1 MALCYNPARL
11 SRPVQEGDMRPITE
25 IADSMGLAP
34 EHVIPYG
41 RHKAKITLDA
51 IRKDGPRGKLVL
63 VTGMTPTRAGEGK
76 TTTTVGLTQALG
88 RLGYRAAAT
97 LREPSLGPIFGIKG
111 GGTGGGAA
119 IVVPE
124 DEINIHFTGDAH
136 AVGSAHNLLSALTDN
151 AAYRGQIPGFAP
163 EDITWRRVVDVEERA
178 LRTIIT
184 GIGGPN
190 NAPVRETGFDIVTAS
205 EVMAVLALSSDLAD
219 LRERLGLMIVGFGD
233 NGPVTASDV
242 GAVGSMMSLLRYAIQ
257 PNLVQ
262 TLEGQPVLVHTGPF
276 GNIAHGCNSVVAD
289 RLALGYSDF
298 VVTEAGFGADLGFEK
313 FMHIKA
319 RFNDL
324 EPSAVVLVSTVRAVK
339 SHGGVRFREL
349 DTPDEGAVEKGV
361 ANVEHDVELIRSFG
375 LPVVVAINRFPTDT
389 PGEVAILK
397 SRAEAAGARAAV
409 ESNVFEDGGAGGL
422 DLARAV
428 ADAASGD
435 RPEVTYLYPEDAG
448 IQDKVRA
455 LATKVYGAES
465 VRWDAAARRK
475 VRQFEALGWGGLPV
489 CMAKTHLSLSDKPRL
504 KARPSGYTFEV
515 NDVRASV
522 GAGFIYP
529 VAGTIVTM
537 PGLPGSPRALDVDD
551 DGNILGL

>member
-1 MALCYNPARL
+1 
-11 SRPVQEGDMRPITE
+11 MRPITE

-41 RHKAKITLDA
+41 RHKAKIALDA
-51 IRKDGPRGKLVL
+51 IRTDGPRGKLVL
-63 VTGMTPTRAGEGK
+63 VTGMTPTPAGEGK

-136 AVGSAHNLLSALTDN
+136 AVGSAHNLLAALTDN
-151 AAYRGQIPGFAP
+151 VAYRGQIPGFAP

-219 LRERLGLMIVGFGD
+219 LRDRLGRMIVGFGD
-233 NGPVTASDV
+233 DGPVTASDV
-242 GAVGSMMSLLRYAIQ
+242 RAVGSMMSLLRYAIQ

-349 DTPDEGAVEKGV
+349 DTPNEGAVEKGV
-361 ANVEHDVELIRSFG
+361 ANVEHDVELVRSFG
-375 LPVVVAINRFPTDT
+375 LPVIVAINRFPTDT

-397 SRAEAAGARAAV
+397 SRAEAAGAQAAV
-409 ESNVFEDGGAGGL
+409 ESNVFEDGGAGGA
-422 DLARAV
+422 DLAMAV

-435 RPEVTYLYPEDAG
+435 APQVTYLYPEDAG

-455 LATKVYGAES
+455 LATKVYGAAS
-465 VRWDAAARRK
+465 VTWDAAARRK
-475 VRQFEALGWGGLPV
+475 LRQFEKLGWGGLPV
-489 CMAKTHLSLSDKPRL
+489 CMAKTHLSLSHKPTL
-504 KARPSGYTFEV
+504 KARPSDYTFEV

-529 VAGTIVTM
+529 IAGTMMTM

-551 DGNILGL
+551 EGNILGL

>member
-1 MALCYNPARL
+1 
-11 SRPVQEGDMRPITE
+11 MRPIAE

-41 RHKAKITLDA
+41 RHKAKIALDA
-51 IRKDGPRGKLVL
+51 IRTDGQRGKLVL

-88 RLGYRAAAT
+88 RLGYRASAT

-111 GGTGGGAA
+111 GGTGGGASV
-119 IVVPE
+119 VVPD

-136 AVGSAHNLLSALTDN
+136 AVGSAHNLLAALTDN

-219 LRERLGLMIVGFGD
+219 LRDRLSRMLVGFAD
-233 NGPVTASDV
+233 RTPVTASDV

-289 RLALGYSDF
+289 RMALGYADY
-298 VVTEAGFGADLGFEK
+298 VITEAGFGSDLGFEK

-319 RFNDL
+319 RQSGLIPN
-324 EPSAVVLVSTVRAVK
+324 AVVLVASARALK
-339 SHGGVRFREL
+339 WHGGARRQDLEQ
-349 DTPDEGAVEKGV
+349 P
-361 ANVEHDVELIRSFG
+361 NVEAVVAGGPNLAHHVGIVKGFN
-375 LPVVVAINRFPTDT
+375 LPVVVAINRFYSDT
-389 PGEVAILK
+389 PEELEAVKEIAL
-397 SRAEAAGARAAV
+397 AAGATAAA
-409 ESNVFEDGGAGGL
+409 ECDGFAQGGAGATE
-422 DLARAV
+422 LAEQVMAAARGS
-428 ADAASGD
+428 AD
-435 RPEVTYLYPEDAG
+435 VTYAYPLEASA
-448 IQDKVRA
+448 QEKA
-455 LATKVYGAES
+455 LALAQKIYNADS
-465 VRWDAAARRK
+465 VSWSAAARRQL
-475 VRQFEALGWGGLPV
+475 RSFEAQGWGKLPI
-489 CMAKTHLSLSDKPRL
+489 CMAKTHLSISHNQTLRG
-504 KARPSGYTFEV
+504 RPSGYSFPIV
-515 NDVRASV
+515 DIRASV
-522 GAGFIYP
+522 GAGFLYAL
-529 VAGTIVTM
+529 AGPIETL
-537 PGLPGSPRALDVDD
+537 PGLPSRPRALDMDITQ
-551 DGNILGL
+551 DGEIIGLS